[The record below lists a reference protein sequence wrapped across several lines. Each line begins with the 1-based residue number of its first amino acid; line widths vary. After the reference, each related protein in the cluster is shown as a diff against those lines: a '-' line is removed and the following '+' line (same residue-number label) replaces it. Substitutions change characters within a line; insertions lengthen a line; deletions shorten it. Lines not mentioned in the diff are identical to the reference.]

1 MIHFS
6 HREIQQCFEELSSDS
21 SCRVVLL
28 TGSGKNYSAG
38 LDIIDFAQDFFSNT
52 SSDDGVDV
60 ARKTF
65 NMKKVVKSMQDSFTA
80 LEKVTNKII

>member
-1 MIHFS
+1 M
-6 HREIQQCFEELSSDS
+6 
-21 SCRVVLL
+21 LL
-28 TGSGKNYSAG
+28 TGSGKNFSAG

-52 SSDDGVDV
+52 SSDDGIDV

-80 LEKVTNKII
+80 LEKVTNIYSVMIMASSPGSLLRIQH

>member
-1 MIHFS
+1 M
-6 HREIQQCFEELSSDS
+6 
-21 SCRVVLL
+21 LL
-28 TGSGKNYSAG
+28 TGSGKNFSAG

-52 SSDDGVDV
+52 SSDDGMDV

-80 LEKVTNKII
+80 LEKVTNI